1 MFMRFK
7 PNKLVL
13 AVLVG
18 CFIAI
23 WRGNTDHDVA
33 VAQGRKAVVIT
44 RIFTGQDGL
53 AHAEDIQLNL
63 NARGATDMLKATGA
77 EFSVRPPT
85 VGANPRNTAATDP
98 DAPGWHTGP
107 ARQFVITLSGNSE
120 VEVSGGVHVAAGP
133 GHINL
138 IEDTAGKGHIT
149 RNFGPDDRIAL
160 TIPLAD
166 GVVIEGTKKPRTR

>member
-1 MFMRFK
+1 MRFK
-7 PNKLVL
+7 TNKLVL
-13 AVLVG
+13 TVLVG

-23 WRGNTDHDVA
+23 GRGNADHDVA
-33 VAQGRKAVVIT
+33 VAQARKTVVIT

-53 AHAEDIQLNL
+53 AHAEDIELDL

-85 VGANPRNTAATDP
+85 AGASPRNTAATDP
-98 DAPGWHTGP
+98 TAPGWHTGP
-107 ARQFVITLSGNSE
+107 ARQFVITLSGSSE

-138 IEDTAGKGHIT
+138 IEDTTGKGHIT
-149 RNFGPDDRIAL
+149 RNFGPGDRVAL

-166 GVVIEGTKKPRTR
+166 GVVIAGVKKPRTR